1 MLCLKRTL
9 QRPQVLHRK
18 SRKGVAA
25 LEFAVV
31 APICFLIIFGMV
43 EFGRMVMIQQCVTNA
58 SRAGCRR
65 ATLATTTD
73 VSQVQTVV
81 ENYLKT
87 AIPDDSVVD
96 VDVSP
101 EELAGVNSGTPI
113 TVGVRVSFKSLSWL
127 PVSSFNPRIVAET
140 VQQRE

>member
-1 MLCLKRTL
+1 MLCLKK
-9 QRPQVLHRK
+9 QRKQQRRNDSKHR
-18 SRKGVAA
+18 RGVSAV
-25 LEFAVV
+25 EFAVV

-65 ATLATTTD
+65 AVLATTTD

-81 ENYLKT
+81 DNYLKT

-101 EELAGVNSGTPI
+101 DNLNGIASGTPI
-113 TVGVRVSFKSLSWL
+113 TVGVRVNFQSLSWL
-127 PVSSFNPRIVAET
+127 PVSGFNPRIAAET

>member
-1 MLCLKRTL
+1 MLFLKRKRKHHRMNNCK
-9 QRPQVLHRK
+9 QRR
-18 SRKGVAA
+18 GVTAV
-25 LEFAVV
+25 EFAVV

-65 ATLATTTD
+65 AVLATTTD

-81 ENYLKT
+81 NNYLKT
-87 AIPDDSVVD
+87 AIPDESVVD

-101 EELAGVNSGTPI
+101 ESLAGIASGTPVI
-113 TVGVRVSFKSLSWL
+113 VGVRVSFKSLSWL
-127 PVSSFNPRIVAET
+127 PVSGFNPRITAET